1 MKLSFAAVAL
11 AALLLSSPSHAQ
23 KPQGAVVG
31 QTVEALVTVVSIDKK
46 ARTVVV
52 RGPRGG
58 EEELQVPED
67 AQNFD
72 KVKKGDVFRVRYTEA
87 VAVALDQGEPDKG
100 DKKER
105 VLAKKGANPGGV
117 AVRTRY
123 VSGRVE
129 SIDLTNRYIA
139 IRGPKQNTHALKV
152 ADGVKL
158 EALKPGDRITV
169 AYTQA
174 LAIEMVP
181 QPKAKPAAKKK
192 SDTKSKPQ

>member
-1 MKLSFAAVAL
+1 MKSAVAAFAL
-11 AALLLSSPSHAQ
+11 ASLFLSSPSHAQ

-31 QTVEALVTVVSIDKK
+31 QTVEALVTVVAVDKK

-52 RGPRGG
+52 RGPHGG
-58 EEELQVPED
+58 TEELQVPED
-67 AQNFD
+67 AKNFD
-72 KVKKGDVFRVRYTEA
+72 RVKQGDVFRVRYTEA
-87 VAVALDQGEPDKG
+87 VAVALDKGEPDKG

-105 VLAKKGANPGGV
+105 VLAQKGANPGGV

-123 VSGRVE
+123 VSGRIE
-129 SIDLTNRYIA
+129 SIDLTNRYVA
-139 IRGPKQNTHALKV
+139 IRGPKQNTIALKA
-152 ADGVKL
+152 ADDVKL

-181 QPKAKPAAKKK
+181 QPKEKPAAKKK
-192 SDTKSKPQ
+192 SQ